1 MTTTPADPAVI
12 DLDVIRRRYCTGD
25 SFQGGSICVGDISG
39 LIAAVEAL
47 RARVAELEVFTGH
60 LRASRDHAVQANEA
74 AEAREVELAGALS
87 ELLDA
92 HWPLVEDSDHEDPVC
107 AKARKILAGT
117 SAEVLERARARG
129 AVLKA
134 ARFFMEDG
142 IAEDS
147 PDLNRVAWQAL
158 DEALAKLDAL
168 GKEEE

>member
-1 MTTTPADPAVI
+1 MTATTDPYLEGIMARIDKPDEATPADPAAI

-74 AEAREVELAGALS
+74 AEARVVDSYAAGLEAAIS
-87 ELLDA
+87 A
-92 HWPLVEDSDHEDPVC
+92 VKLVEPPVYPGT
-107 AKARKILAGT
+107 ARPHID
-117 SAEVLERARARG
+117 R
-129 AVLKA
+129 
-134 ARFFMEDG
+134 
-142 IAEDS
+142 
-147 PDLNRVAWQAL
+147 L
-158 DEALAKLDAL
+158 DTIEAIRAL